1 MRRITRAAV
10 IAATALTA
18 LIATA
23 SVASAAVTY
32 NDQSVGTVGKG
43 DVQTAVG
50 GINDAALQSAWKDG
64 KITFNS
70 KYQMDSID
78 RWNCTDGSVQ
88 QMTLRTVQARQLNVT
103 AATNGQGKVTSGW
116 TLNGINQDLG
126 GKFLYGE
133 RIGYDKMYQCP
144 AGSYLTGFA
153 PHGFENTVLPGV
165 QVTYNGTTFDLPN
178 TPVAAPVA

>member
-1 MRRITRAAV
+1 MRRITKAAA

-18 LIATA
+18 LIATGTA
-23 SVASAAVTY
+23 ASAATY
-32 NDQSVGTVGKG
+32 DNQSVGTVGKG

-50 GINDAALQSAWKDG
+50 GINDAALQSAWKDD
-64 KITFNS
+64 KITFTS

-88 QMTLRTVQARQLNVT
+88 QMTLRTVQAKPLNVT
-103 AATNGQGKVTSGW
+103 AATNAQGKVTSGW
-116 TLNGINQDLG
+116 TLNGVNQNVG
-126 GKFLYGE
+126 GNYLYGE

-144 AGSYLTGFA
+144 AGSYFTGFA
-153 PHGFENTVLPGV
+153 PHAFENTVLPGV

-178 TPVAAPVA
+178 TPVATPVA

>member
-32 NDQSVGTVGKG
+32 NDQSVGLVGKG

-64 KITFNS
+64 KITFTS

-88 QMTLRTVQARQLNVT
+88 QMTLRTVQARQRKRAKT
-103 AATNGQGKVTSGW
+103 ASA
-116 TLNGINQDLG
+116 
-126 GKFLYGE
+126 
-133 RIGYDKMYQCP
+133 
-144 AGSYLTGFA
+144 
-153 PHGFENTVLPGV
+153 
-165 QVTYNGTTFDLPN
+165 
-178 TPVAAPVA
+178 